1 MKEQKMSRILLCVI
15 AVAGLAAAAP
25 DGSTKNDA
33 SQANVASKGA
43 TNSTSSSNSTNSTNS
58 TASANSTVPVDSA
71 ISATQPSIGSTQAV
85 VNAQSSGSGS
95 TGKAFVASSF
105 FINNFDYN
113 SDGNGLLIVSL
124 AAQAAEGVVFKNFVG
139 LSASQDRT
147 SFYHFNASVPPSTTF
162 QVNIPCSVAATGG
175 LFTSNGTALVCDSG
189 KQGNKCNDERRENFT
204 ISFTLPKT
212 CKLSISLD
220 KRVVNASVTDPS
232 AGSLMKLF
240 AVNPWLFVLDSTFLA
255 QSQLMIRV
263 KSVSISDGSDRS
275 VDVDPSC
282 WNKKVVAKDV
292 KFGNVSFSV
301 LPKTMSDGTV
311 RSYSGLPA
319 GYQFKCSGSD
329 DTMDAFLLK
338 NQVAS
343 YKFVFGFDFT
353 PTNTYARR
361 STDGTSSGAVV
372 LNVTVDTTQYV
383 GPVITKDIAE
393 KSHSGRAEISFL
405 LSVLLVTAVLW
416 A

>member
-1 MKEQKMSRILLCVI
+1 MSRILLWVV
-15 AVAGLAAAAP
+15 AVAGVAAAAP
-25 DGSTKNDA
+25 DGPTKNA
-33 SQANVASKGA
+33 TSQASVASTGA
-43 TNSTSSSNSTNSTNS
+43 TNSTSFTSSTNST
-58 TASANSTVPVDSA
+58 TSANSTAPVDSA
-71 ISATQPSIGSTQAV
+71 TAATQPTIGSTQALV
-85 VNAQSSGSGS
+85 SAQSSGSGGA
-95 TGKAFVASSF
+95 GKAFVASSF
-105 FINNFDYN
+105 VINNFDYN

-124 AAQAAEGVVFKNFVG
+124 AAQAAEGVSFKNFVG

-147 SFYHFNASVPPSTTF
+147 KYYDFKASSVPPSTTF
-162 QVNIPCSVAATGG
+162 QASIPCSVAATAG
-175 LFTSNGTALVCDSG
+175 LFISNGTALMCDSDG
-189 KQGNKCNDERRENFT
+189 KGKPCKERLENFS

-240 AVNPWLFVLDSTFLA
+240 AVNPWLFVLDSAFLA
-255 QSQLMIRV
+255 QSQLMIHV

-275 VDVDPSC
+275 VDVDPAC
-282 WNKKVVAKDV
+282 WNKKVVANDV
-292 KFGNVSFSV
+292 KFGNVSFLV
-301 LPKTMSDGTV
+301 LPRTMSDGTV

-329 DTMDAFLLK
+329 DAMDAFLLR
-338 NQVAS
+338 NQIAS
-343 YKFVFGFDFT
+343 YKFMFGFDFT

-361 STDGTSSGAVV
+361 SADGTSSGAGAVV

-393 KSHSGRAEISFL
+393 KSHSGRAETSFL
-405 LSVLLVTAVLW
+405 MSVFLVTAVLW
-416 A
+416 V